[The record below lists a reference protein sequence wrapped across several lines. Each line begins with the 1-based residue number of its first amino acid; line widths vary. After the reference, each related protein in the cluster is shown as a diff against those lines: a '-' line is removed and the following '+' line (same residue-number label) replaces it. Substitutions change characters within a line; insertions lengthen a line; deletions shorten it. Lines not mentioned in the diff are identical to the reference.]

1 MADSDKHINFE
12 ELDFVVQSFIV
23 QAHAQ
28 GVTLSSFS
36 SGKYW
41 GLGWD

>member
-1 MADSDKHINFE
+1 MADSDKQINFE

-23 QAHAQ
+23 QAQ
-28 GVTLSSFS
+28 GITLSSFS
-36 SGKYW
+36 SVKYW